1 MDLANR
7 KYLIIPTS
15 VTSSIDF
22 TEVEETSIDT
32 LRISNDGVYTFVK
45 YNSGSRPSIY
55 SSEYTELNYTEII
68 NYLTGSKWISTD
80 E

>member
-1 MDLANR
+1 MDSANR

-15 VTSSIDF
+15 VTSSINF
-22 TEVEETSIDT
+22 SEVEETSINT

-45 YNSGSRPSIY
+45 YNDSSRPSIY
-55 SSEYTELNYTEII
+55 SSEYTELNYAEMI
-68 NYLTGSKWISTD
+68 NYLTGSNWISTD

>member
-32 LRISNDGVYTFVK
+32 LRLSNDGAYTFVK

-55 SSEYTELNYTEII
+55 STEYTELSYNQIL
-68 NYLTGSKWISTD
+68 NYLTGSNWYS
-80 E
+80 